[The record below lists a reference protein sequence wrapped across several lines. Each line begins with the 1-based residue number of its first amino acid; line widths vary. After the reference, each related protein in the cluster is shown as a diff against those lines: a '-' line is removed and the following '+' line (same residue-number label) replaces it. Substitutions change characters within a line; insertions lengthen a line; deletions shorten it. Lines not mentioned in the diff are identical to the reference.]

1 MIGVAQIVKNESD
14 TERHLNTLSELNEV
28 TSKANELSN
37 RAMISSIQNA
47 KSIAGV
53 KSELNQMIKG
63 DIHQILETLNCVS
76 SDISNFESDMT
87 TIIAHLTK
95 LSATIY
101 DIQELIK
108 DKVYDFENQMMELN
122 KKVNLNSDLLKDIS
136 RTQQHEEIK
145 KSLPPTP
152 RIGLPK
158 PISKIGSRINTGL
171 KKNNT

>member
-1 MIGVAQIVKNESD
+1 MIGVAQIVKNESA
-14 TERHLNTLSELNEV
+14 TEIHLNTLTELNEV

-53 KSELNQMIKG
+53 KSELNQMVKI
-63 DIHQILETLNCVS
+63 DIHNILDILNNMSGDVQ
-76 SDISNFESDMT
+76 NLEQDMT

-108 DKVYDFENQMMELN
+108 DKIFDFDNQIMELN
-122 KKVNLNSDLLKDIS
+122 KKVSLNGDLLKDIS

-152 RIGLPK
+152 RVTAPK
-158 PISKIGSRINTGL
+158 PLSKISSRINTGL
-171 KKNNT
+171 KKPN